1 MIKSIN
7 WEVVMIKSIRY
18 LAVIIQRISSDDAK
32 SS

>member
-1 MIKSIN
+1 
-7 WEVVMIKSIRY
+7 VRTRRTLGATLDHH